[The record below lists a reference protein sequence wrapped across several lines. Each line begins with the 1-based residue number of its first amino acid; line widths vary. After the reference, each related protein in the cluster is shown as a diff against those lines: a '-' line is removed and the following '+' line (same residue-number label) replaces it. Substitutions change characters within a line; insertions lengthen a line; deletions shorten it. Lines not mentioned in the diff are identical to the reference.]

1 MIIDKLCLPLKGSQT
16 LGYAN
21 IYAEWDSQRKEMVAK
36 MGGSSWQANQNQL
49 LTMRERPTSIK
60 HLLHNVE
67 LTDFVK
73 SLTLPWGSFIIV
85 YDKFAEQKTKHF
97 ERDQNKTM

>member
-1 MIIDKLCLPLKGSQT
+1 
-16 LGYAN
+16 
-21 IYAEWDSQRKEMVAK
+21 
-36 MGGSSWQANQNQL
+36 MGGSSWQANHNQL

-60 HLLHNVE
+60 HLLHNVV